1 MYQASEI
8 YFGKKPSELNKG
20 ELTMLA
26 GLPNAPIDYDPFH
39 DMTLA
44 RQRLQLVVQSMVDAG
59 MISQTQ
65 ADQILAEPIQLR
77 RST

>member
-59 MISQTQ
+59 MILTD
-65 ADQILAEPIQLR
+65 AG
-77 RST
+77 